1 MTRPGGEILV
11 ICTGNVCRSPFIE
24 RRLRQLLGST
34 AIVVS
39 SAGTE
44 ALVGAPM
51 DEQAAA
57 QLTATGGDPAGF
69 VARQL
74 EPELIARADLVLTAT
89 RRHRGAV
96 AVMSPGALRCTFAL
110 GDFADLV
117 GGLSRDDLDDEA
129 PDERVRQVA
138 ELAARRR
145 SAVAPRAATAVDI
158 VDPYGRPNGVF
169 VSMGRHVSELL
180 PPAVRVLAY

>member
-1 MTRPGGEILV
+1 VTRPGGEILV
-11 ICTGNVCRSPFIE
+11 VCTGNVCRSPFVE
-24 RRLRQLLGST
+24 RRLRHLLRST
-34 AIVVS
+34 EIVIG

-57 QLTATGGDPAGF
+57 QLASGGDPAGF

-74 EPELIARADLVLTAT
+74 EPDLVARADLVLTAT
-89 RRHRGAV
+89 RKHRGAV
-96 AVMSPGALRCTFAL
+96 AVLSPGAMRRTFAL

-117 GGLSRDDLDDEA
+117 AGLSEDDLDADA
-129 PDERVRQVA
+129 PHDRVRQVA

-145 SAVAPRAATAVDI
+145 SVVAPRATAAVDI
-158 VDPYGRPNGVF
+158 VDPYGRPHGVF
-169 VSMGRHVSELL
+169 VSMAGHVTELL
-180 PPAVRVLAY
+180 RPVARVLAY